1 MIASARA
8 LRMLRYLADSGEVP
22 LHVLLAAF
30 WPDDE
35 PAVSEPKARAWITQ
49 QQRAGVVSRSVPRG
63 LATTVRLTHKAAQVF
78 DSRVSPGSVGHPRAR
93 GHHAATL
100 RFIEDIK
107 AGLAPNQRLADVM
120 LEPQL
125 RSQVQAGE
133 GSRRGQTYDAFPD
146 AVVVLE
152 ETMPDGTVSR
162 RRIAVEYVTSKYTSQ
177 DILDKAGSFTSNYDG
192 VLWVADKARTKQRVE
207 GLVGE
212 RCACLG

>member
-1 MIASARA
+1 MTASARA

-35 PAVSEPKARAWITQ
+35 PAVSEPKARAWIAQ

-63 LATTVRLTHKAAQVF
+63 LATTIRLTPKAALVF

-107 AGLAPNQRLADVM
+107 AGLAPNQRLADVI

-162 RRIAVEYVTSKYTSQ
+162 RRVAVEYVTSKYTSQ
-177 DILDKAGSFTSNYDG
+177 DILDKADSFTSNYDG

>member
-1 MIASARA
+1 
-8 LRMLRYLADSGEVP
+8 MLRYLAESGEVP
-22 LHVLLAAF
+22 LHVLIAAF
-30 WPDDE
+30 WPEDE
-35 PAVSEPKARAWITQ
+35 PASAESKARAWIVQ
-49 QQRAGVVSRSVPRG
+49 QQRAGVVSRSAPRG
-63 LATTVRLTHKAAQVF
+63 LATTVRLTPKAAQVF
-78 DSRVSPGSVGHPRAR
+78 EGRVSPGSVGHPRAR

-107 AGLAPNQRLADVM
+107 AGLGPNQRLADVV
-120 LEPQL
+120 LEPEL
-125 RSQVQAGE
+125 RSRVQAGE

-177 DILDKAGSFTSNYDG
+177 DILDKADSFNSNYDS

-207 GLVGE
+207 TLIGE